1 LEFAV
6 NEKSIFDTGFL
17 YACFDIRD
25 DYHSDC
31 KQLMATVLPNAL
43 LPDLVLPGLSYLIL
57 KRLDVKI
64 LVEFLR
70 NVANGSFELVRT
82 TEADLERAAEILE
95 KYDDN
100 NIDLVDACIV
110 AIAERLEIEKILT
123 VDRRHFGVFKP
134 THCESFTLLPE

>member
-1 LEFAV
+1 V
-6 NEKSIFDTGFL
+6 NEKLIFDTGFL

-25 DYHSDC
+25 DYHFDC

-43 LPDLVLPGLSYLIL
+43 LPDVVLPELSYLIL

-95 KYDDN
+95 KYNDN

-110 AIAERLEIEKILT
+110 AIAERLEIKKILT

-134 THCESFTLLPE
+134 KHCASFTLLPE